1 MKALKIFKRD
11 AMAGSRD
18 MLILYIIVIP
28 ILMAFLIQF
37 LAPGMADNVI
47 RIAMVENEKPDCIEY
62 MQSMAKVELY
72 KDRQALETRVLKRD
86 DVPGLISNGSHFDLV
101 TEGNE
106 DSRTLEGAKK
116 LIALYEMGSTPEKTT
131 AEIYDFGKQV
141 PQTRTMLTNMLLQL
155 IIMLGGMII
164 ALNVVEEKTDN
175 TISAARVAP
184 VSLLQFVMGKC
195 MLGLITTLIS
205 IFLCLLILDYT
216 WISFGKLLLVA
227 LCTMVLAVFTGL
239 CQGVIS
245 SDIIEAAAGVKMLML
260 PMVAAILIYE
270 LCSERWQWTMW
281 WNPFYW
287 SYKGSY
293 TVLSGVANWGE
304 VVLWSALTLGLS
316 LTACRIMWKTID
328 KGLRR
333 P

>member
-11 AMAGSRD
+11 AVAGSRD
-18 MLILYIIVIP
+18 MLILYIILIP
-28 ILMAFLIQF
+28 ILMAVAIHF
-37 LAPGMADNVI
+37 LAPGLSDNVI
-47 RIAMVENEKPDCIEY
+47 RIAMVETEKEDCIQY
-62 MQSMAKVELY
+62 MQSMAKIELY
-72 KDRQALETRVLKRD
+72 EDRQALENRVLKRD
-86 DVPGLISNGSHFDLV
+86 DVPGIIGNGSHFDLIL
-101 TEGNE
+101 EGNE
-106 DSRTLEGAKK
+106 DERILEGAKK
-116 LIALYEMGSTPEKTT
+116 LISLYELGSTPEKTT

-184 VSLLQFVMGKC
+184 VPLQQFVVGKC

-205 IFLCLLILDYT
+205 IFLCLLILGYT
-216 WISFGKLLLVA
+216 WISFPQLLLVA

-260 PMVAAILIYE
+260 PMIAAILIYE
-270 LCSERWQWTMW
+270 LCSDFWQWTMW

-287 SYKGSY
+287 SYKASM

-304 VVLWSALTLGLS
+304 VALWSALTLALS
-316 LTACRIMWKTID
+316 LAACRLLWPTID

-333 P
+333 A

>member
-1 MKALKIFKRD
+1 MKTLKILKRD

-18 MLILYIIVIP
+18 MLILYILLIP
-28 ILMAFLIQF
+28 LVMAAAIHL
-37 LAPGMADNVI
+37 LAPGLSDNVI
-47 RIAMVENEKPDCIEY
+47 RIAMVETEKADCIEY
-62 MQSMAKVELY
+62 MQSMAKIELFP
-72 KDRQALETRVLKRD
+72 DRQALENRVLKRD
-86 DVPGLISNGSHFDLV
+86 DVPGLIGNGSHFDLIA
-101 TEGNE
+101 EGNE
-106 DSRTLEGAKK
+106 DERTLEGAKK
-116 LIALYEMGSTPEKTT
+116 LISLYELGSTPEKTT

-175 TISAARVAP
+175 TISAVRAAP
-184 VSLLQFVMGKC
+184 VSLLQFVIGKC
-195 MLGLITTLIS
+195 MLGFLTTFAS
-205 IFLCLLILDYT
+205 IFLCLVILGYT
-216 WISFGKLLLVA
+216 WISFSQLLLVA

-260 PMVAAILIYE
+260 PMIGAILIYE
-270 LCSERWQWTMW
+270 LCSDFWQWTMW

-287 SYKGSY
+287 SYKASM
-293 TVLSGVANWGE
+293 TVLSGVANWGD
-304 VVLWSALTLGLS
+304 VALWSALTLGLS
-316 LTACRIMWKTID
+316 LGACRLLWPTID

-333 P
+333 A

>member
-11 AMAGSRD
+11 VMAGSRD
-18 MLILYIIVIP
+18 MLILYIILIP
-28 ILMAFLIQF
+28 IVMAAAIHL

-47 RIAMVENEKPDCIEY
+47 RIAMVETEKADCIEY
-62 MQSMAKVELY
+62 MQSMARIELFP
-72 KDRQALETRVLKRD
+72 DRQALENRVLKRD
-86 DVPGLISNGSHFDLV
+86 DVPGLISNGSHFDLI

-106 DSRTLEGAKK
+106 DSRTLDGARK
-116 LIALYEMGSTPEKTT
+116 LISLYELGSTPEITT

-155 IIMLGGMII
+155 IIMLGGMLI
-164 ALNVVEEKTDN
+164 ALGVVEEKADN

-184 VSLLQFVMGKC
+184 VRLLQFVIGKC
-195 MLGLITTLIS
+195 LLGVLTTLAS
-205 IFLCLLILDYT
+205 ILVCLFILGYT
-216 WISFGKLLLVA
+216 WIHFGQLMLVA
-227 LCTMVLAVFTGL
+227 LCTMVMAAFTGL

-245 SDIIEAAAGVKMLML
+245 SDIIEAAGGVKMLML
-260 PMVAAILIYE
+260 PMIAAILIYE
-270 LCSERWQWTMW
+270 LCSEGWQWTMW

-287 SYKGSY
+287 SYKAGI
-293 TVLSGVANWGE
+293 TVLSGVANWPE
-304 VVLWSALTLGLS
+304 VALWSGLTLGLS
-316 LTACRIMWKTID
+316 LICCWFLWGTID